1 MGCPDL
7 STFAHLLYVLKWS
20 TQAEDSSN
28 YRVAKCHGH
37 GGYIPVKNTQKQRVE
52 PFLIRVNFGLSICSV
67 QSCKMSWRS
76 RIYPCQK
83 GGKKAKKGTSNLGKS
98 WFQCF
103 LRAKDFAFIKFAAT
117 RYFLI
122 WLWHLK
128 TKSMLILIRGGLL
141 TSCYSIPFQ
150 TTPQPPRSSFLLETS
165 IISYWRGTCWCA
177 GDASAYNIL

>member
-7 STFAHLLYVLKWS
+7 STFAHLLYVATWS

-28 YRVAKCHGH
+28 DYRVAKCHGH

-83 GGKKAKKGTSNLGKS
+83 GGKKAKKKALLIRVKADFSVFSVQKILHLSNLQQQGI
-98 WFQCF
+98 F
-103 LRAKDFAFIKFAAT
+103 
-117 RYFLI
+117 
-122 WLWHLK
+122 
-128 TKSMLILIRGGLL
+128 
-141 TSCYSIPFQ
+141 
-150 TTPQPPRSSFLLETS
+150 SSGS
-165 IISYWRGTCWCA
+165 DI
-177 GDASAYNIL
+177 